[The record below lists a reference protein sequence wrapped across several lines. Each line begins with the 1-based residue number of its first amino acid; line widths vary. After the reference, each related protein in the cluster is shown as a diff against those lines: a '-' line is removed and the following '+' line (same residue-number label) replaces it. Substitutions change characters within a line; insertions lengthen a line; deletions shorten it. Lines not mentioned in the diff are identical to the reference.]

1 MKIALGQLNIQ
12 AGNIDANLESMKQMV
27 MDAKAQ
33 GAALIIF
40 PEMAVSGYLLGDKLL
55 QRGFVDR
62 LLACNETIKSWSSDI
77 GIIWAIS
84 VIRKALKPIVMVAS
98 IA

>member
-27 MDAKAQ
+27 MDAKTQ

-55 QRGFVDR
+55 QR
-62 LLACNETIKSWSSDI
+62 W
-77 GIIWAIS
+77 
-84 VIRKALKPIVMVAS
+84 
-98 IA
+98 